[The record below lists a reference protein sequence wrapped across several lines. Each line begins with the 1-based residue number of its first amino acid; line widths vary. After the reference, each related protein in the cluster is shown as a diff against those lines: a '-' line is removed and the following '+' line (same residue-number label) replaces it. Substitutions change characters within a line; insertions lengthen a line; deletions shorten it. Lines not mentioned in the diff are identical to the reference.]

1 MDLSNENVVHIKSKD
16 MEYLQFRKLLKY
28 NDIIAHGYSLGI
40 DKNFRTAKASKENLS
55 KEEFEK
61 AVKSYKTFCQKLG
74 IKYNNIVKTN
84 QKHTDNVEIIETK
97 NKLGE
102 PDFEAFKN
110 TDGFITKTRDIA
122 LSTTNAD
129 CILIMF
135 FDLEKKIIANVHS
148 GWKGTLKRISVK
160 AVEKM
165 QKEYGC
171 KPENIIAC
179 MCPSIRKCHFEV
191 ERDVCELF
199 YNEFQDL
206 DNLENI
212 IEKKGEKW
220 YIDTIMINET
230 ILLRAGL
237 IKENII
243 DSGICSVCNKE
254 IVHSFRAEGIG
265 YGLNTAI
272 ITLK

>member
-1 MDLSNENVVHIKSKD
+1 MDLSNKNIIHIKDKQ

-28 NDIIAHGYSLGI
+28 KDIISHGYSLGI
-40 DKNFRTAKASKENLS
+40 DKNFRTARANKDKISI
-55 KEEFEK
+55 EEFEK
-61 AVKSYKTFCQKLG
+61 AVKSYKTFCQSLD
-74 IKYNNIVKTN
+74 IEYNNIVKTN
-84 QKHTDNVEIIETK
+84 QQHTDNVESIEIK
-97 NKLGE
+97 NTLGS

-135 FDLEKKIIANVHS
+135 FDPEKQVIANVHS

-165 QKEYGC
+165 QKEYDS

-191 ERDVCELF
+191 DKDVYELF
-199 YNEFQDL
+199 YNEFQDIDL
-206 DNLENI
+206 KNI
-212 IEKKGEKW
+212 IEKKDNKW
-220 YIDTIMINET
+220 YIDTILINET

-237 IKENII
+237 IKENIV
-243 DSGICSVCNKE
+243 DSGICSVCNKNL
-254 IVHSFRAEGIG
+254 IHSFRAEGVG

>member
-1 MDLSNENVVHIKSKD
+1 MDLSNDNVIHVKKNG

-28 NDIIAHGYSLGI
+28 QDIISHGYSLGL
-40 DKNFRTAKASKENLS
+40 DKNFRTARANKDKLT

-61 AVKSYKTFCQKLG
+61 AVKSYKTFCKSLN
-74 IKYNNIVKTN
+74 IEYNNIVKTN
-84 QKHTDNVEIIETK
+84 QQHTDNVEIIETK
-97 NKLGE
+97 NVLGS

-135 FDLEKKIIANVHS
+135 FDPEKRVIANVHS

-160 AVEKM
+160 TVEKM
-165 QKEYGC
+165 QEEYGC

-191 ERDVCELF
+191 DKDVCELF
-199 YNEFQDL
+199 YNEFQDIDL
-206 DNLENI
+206 GNI
-212 IEKKGEKW
+212 IEKKEDKW
-220 YIDTIMINET
+220 YIDTILINET

-237 IKENII
+237 IKENIV
-243 DSGICSVCNKE
+243 DSGMCSVCNKNV
-254 IVHSFRAEGIG
+254 IHSYRAEGAG
-265 YGLNTAI
+265 YGLSTAI

>member
-1 MDLSNENVVHIKSKD
+1 MDLSNENIIHVKHKE
-16 MEYLQFRKLLKY
+16 MEYLQFKKLLKY
-28 NDIIAHGYSLGI
+28 QDIISHGYSLGI
-40 DKNFRTAKASKENLS
+40 DRNFRTARANKENLS
-55 KEEFEK
+55 IEEFEK
-61 AVKSYKTFCQKLG
+61 AVKSYKTFCQSLN
-74 IKYNNIVKTN
+74 IEYNNIVKTN

-97 NKLGE
+97 NVLGG

-135 FDLEKKIIANVHS
+135 FDPEKQVIANVHS
-148 GWKGTLKRISVK
+148 GWKGTLKRISVN
-160 AVEKM
+160 AVKKM

-171 KPENIIAC
+171 RPENIIAC

-191 ERDVCELF
+191 DRDVFELF
-199 YNEFQDL
+199 YNEFQDI
-206 DNLENI
+206 DLEKI
-212 IEKKGEKW
+212 IEKKENKW
-220 YIDTIMINET
+220 YIDTILINEI

-237 IKENII
+237 IKENIV
-243 DSGICSVCNKE
+243 DSGICSVCHQNL
-254 IVHSFRAEGIG
+254 IHSYRAEGVE

-272 ITLK
+272 IALK